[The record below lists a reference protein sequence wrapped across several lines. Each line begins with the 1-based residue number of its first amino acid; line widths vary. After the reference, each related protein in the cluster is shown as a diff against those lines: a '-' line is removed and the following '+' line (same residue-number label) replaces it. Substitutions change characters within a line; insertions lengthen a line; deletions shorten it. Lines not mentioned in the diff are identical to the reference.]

1 MARNL
6 VSGMLREGLYTRA
19 VGKRIFYHRRI
30 SSTMDEA
37 ERLAI
42 EGVEEGA
49 VILAEEQTGGRGRF
63 QREWVSQPGNLYVS
77 IVLRPSLRGLPYI
90 SVICGVAAARAIR
103 KSTGL
108 TPTIKWPND
117 VRIGGKKVCGILV
130 ENTLQGNN
138 VQHAIVG
145 MGINVALD
153 PSTTVGLEDIATS
166 LNIEAG
172 RLVDRQALLRRL
184 LQELDGL
191 HLPLRKPPAGAS
203 STAPGD
209 ASLDPIVESAI
220 KEWRSLLD
228 TLGQRVTVRWGDE
241 VYNGLAEN
249 VDAVGNLLLRTSQG
263 GLLTLPAGEVTS
275 SLREA
280 QGTS

>member
-42 EGVEEGA
+42 GGVEEGA
-49 VILAEEQTGGRGRF
+49 VILSEEQTGGRGRF
-63 QREWVSQPGNLYVS
+63 QRQWISQPGNLYVS
-77 IVLRPSLRGLPYI
+77 IVLRPSLQGLPYV
-90 SVICGVAAARAIR
+90 SMICGVAAARAIR

-108 TPTIKWPND
+108 MPTIKWPND

-130 ENTLQGNN
+130 QNTLQDNH
-138 VQHAIVG
+138 VQYAIVG
-145 MGINVALD
+145 IGVNVSLD
-153 PSTTVGLEDIATS
+153 PIAVGLGDIATS

-172 RLVDRQALLRRL
+172 RTVDRQALLRRL
-184 LQELDGL
+184 LQELDDL
-191 HLPLRKPPAGAS
+191 YLPLRGPLGVTS
-203 STAPGD
+203 STDPRN
-209 ASLDPIVESAI
+209 ASRDPTLEGAI
-220 KEWRSLLD
+220 SEWRSLLE
-228 TLGQRVTVRWGDE
+228 TLGQRVTVRWGEE
-241 VYNGLAEN
+241 VYSGLAED
-249 VDAVGNLLLRTSQG
+249 VDGVGNLLLRTPDG

-275 SLREA
+275 RTEA
-280 QGTS
+280 SDN